1 MTLISAVLGAD
12 GLITVNAQMYDA
24 RICST
29 HYSHW
34 IYTHQGFCIHSTFH
48 FKVAL
53 ANLVQCKD
61 YNSLV
66 CILLLN
72 SNLRSILILSVIQF
86 EKMFLYPIL
95 YKTRIA
101 NTTVLFS

>member
-1 MTLISAVLGAD
+1 MHKRTTPACVQLTILTA
-12 GLITVNAQMYDA
+12 
-24 RICST
+24 
-29 HYSHW
+29 
-34 IYTHQGFCIHSTFH
+34 CIHTKVFAYVALFI

-53 ANLVQCKD
+53 VNLVQCKD